1 MADGC
6 RLGLPPRILALMTA
20 WIVLI
25 ALTVL
30 FALALRHGRST
41 EPPLPSGYDRE
52 RQLAELRA
60 LTAACTNVR
69 LP

>member
-6 RLGLPPRILALMTA
+6 RPGPPRILALMTA

-30 FALALRHGRST
+30 FALA
-41 EPPLPSGYDRE
+41 
-52 RQLAELRA
+52 
-60 LTAACTNVR
+60 
-69 LP
+69 